1 MRLRWLSLVALTS
14 FACASG
20 EGGVTGFTSSS
31 FESGGSAASDTEGP
45 GTDSGRETDS
55 SAETGNGSASGVD
68 TLTTTSGSG
77 PDPDTGSETGSD
89 PDTGES
95 DDCVPQQEVCNGMDD
110 DCDGVVDNGNPGGG
124 EACDSGLLGVCAAGE
139 TVCEGGEI
147 VCDPLV
153 EPQSETCNGM
163 DDDCDGV
170 ADNGNP
176 GGGMACNTGL
186 LGVCGPGTTQ
196 CASGQVDCV
205 ANQQPSPEVCNGL
218 DDNCNGQ
225 IDEGNPGGGA
235 ACNTGLL
242 GICAAGTMTCSGGS
256 LVCQQ
261 NNQALP
267 QEICGNGLDD
277 NCNGQVDEGCGCPF
291 GLCQTPGQPMIN
303 GCDPC
308 VTQVC
313 GADPY
318 CCATAWDSICV
329 NQVASVCGQATCVA
343 PACAHLVCV
352 TGSALSSGCH
362 SCVASIC
369 AADPF
374 CCNTSWDNLCVGAVG
389 SVCGLTC

>member
-1 MRLRWLSLVALTS
+1 MKILIGTANPGKLREYRELLADIPATFVSTADAGLASLEVDESADTFTGNALIK
-14 FACASG
+14 ARAYAQASG
-20 EGGVTGFTSSS
+20 LL
-31 FESGGSAASDTEGP
+31 
-45 GTDSGRETDS
+45 
-55 SAETGNGSASGVD
+55 
-68 TLTTTSGSG
+68 TLA
-77 PDPDTGSETGSD
+77 D
-89 PDTGES
+89 
-95 DDCVPQQEVCNGMDD
+95 
-110 DCDGVVDNGNPGGG
+110 
-124 EACDSGLLGVCAAGE
+124 DSGLAVDALDGAPGVHSARYG
-139 TVCEGGEI
+139 
-147 VCDPLV
+147 
-153 EPQSETCNGM
+153 
-163 DDDCDGV
+163 
-170 ADNGNP
+170 
-176 GGGMACNTGL
+176 
-186 LGVCGPGTTQ
+186 
-196 CASGQVDCV
+196 
-205 ANQQPSPEVCNGL
+205 
-218 DDNCNGQ
+218 
-225 IDEGNPGGGA
+225 
-235 ACNTGLL
+235 
-242 GICAAGTMTCSGGS
+242 
-256 LVCQQ
+256 
-261 NNQALP
+261 
-267 QEICGNGLDD
+267 GNGLDD